1 MNYLLDT
8 NVVCE
13 PARQT
18 PDPGVIAWLAEADE
32 DRLHLSAVTLA
43 EVQRGVSRLPPG
55 RLRER
60 IQHWLSRDVLDR
72 FGDRILPV
80 DNSVAAKWGELMA
93 AAESAGR
100 AMSTLDGFIAAT
112 AVMGSFTL
120 VTRNVAD
127 FATAVPQIVN
137 PWEGR

>member
-8 NVVCE
+8 NVLCE
-13 PARQT
+13 PARQN
-18 PDPGVIAWLAEADE
+18 PDSQVIAWLAEADE
-32 DRLHLSAVTLA
+32 DRLHLSTVTLA
-43 EVQRGVSRLPPG
+43 EVQRGVSRLPQG
-55 RLRER
+55 RRREQ
-60 IQHWLSRDVLDR
+60 IQQWLTRDVLDR

-100 AMSTLDGFIAAT
+100 TMSTLDGFIAAT
-112 AVMGSFTL
+112 AVAGGFAL

-137 PWEGR
+137 PWNR